1 MARRALHRRPGL
13 ERPPP
18 VVGGPLYGTPPKEPK
33 DNNDNTWACEEEAGL
48 PPEHC
53 INIKSKGNTGVILV
67 FSPDERWPQ
76 EGVST
81 DPKSDGR
88 PCPHDPDADPDGTW
102 WSPAPDLWVCH
113 HRP

>member
-1 MARRALHRRPGL
+1 MKRLVLAVAALAALGL
-13 ERPPP
+13 VSASVALAE
-18 VVGGPLYGTPPKEPK
+18 GPPKAPK

-53 INIKSKGNTGVILV
+53 INVRSNGNTGVILV

-81 DPKSDGR
+81 DPKSDSR

-102 WSPAPDLWVCH
+102 WSPVPGLWVCH